1 MRKAVFP
8 GSFDPITNGHIDVVK
23 RALKLFDKIII
34 AVARREEKSP
44 IFTTQ
49 EREQLVKKVIGKNS
63 RIEVKSFDGLL
74 VDFVRKEKA
83 CAIIRGLRTISD
95 FDYEFQMALT
105 NRKIAPE
112 IETIFFLASEQ
123 YAYLSATLIKEIA
136 RMDGDLKGFVPKPV
150 MIALKKRIKEKSIRL
165 K

>member
-34 AVARREEKSP
+34 AVARREEKSL
-44 IFTTQ
+44 IFTMQ

-63 RIEVKSFDGLL
+63 RIEVKSFEGLL

-136 RMDGDLKGFVPKPV
+136 RMRGDLKDFVPKPV
-150 MIALKKRIKEKSIRL
+150 MIALKKRIKEKGIRL

>member
-1 MRKAVFP
+1 MKKAVFP

-23 RALKLFDKIII
+23 RALKIFDKIII
-34 AVARREEKSP
+34 AVAKREEKSP
-44 IFTTQ
+44 IFTMS
-49 EREQLVKKVIGKNS
+49 EREQLIKKVLGKMS
-63 RIEVKSFDGLL
+63 RVEIKSFDGLL

-123 YAYLSATLIKEIA
+123 YAYLSATLIKEIG
-136 RMDGDLKGFVPKPV
+136 RMGGNLKDFVPKPV
-150 MIALKKRIKEKSIRL
+150 ILALEKRLKEKRL
-165 K
+165 KF

>member
-34 AVARREEKSP
+34 AVAKREEKSP
-44 IFTTQ
+44 IFTLA
-49 EREQLVKKVIGKNS
+49 EREELIKKATKNIS
-63 RIEVKSFDGLL
+63 RIEVKSFEGLL

-123 YAYLSATLIKEIA
+123 YAYLSATLIKEIG
-136 RMDGDLKGFVPKPV
+136 RMGGDLKEFVPKPV
-150 MIALKKRIKEKSIRL
+150 LPALYQKL
-165 K
+165 KQKGLNYK